1 MDAVDERE
9 EREPIPQRQTV
20 PLWPHAGRVL
30 GLGRNGTYDA
40 AQRGEIP
47 TMTFGRR
54 KVVSKRL
61 LARML
66 DGKAL
71 PGDSA

>member
-1 MDAVDERE
+1 MATDDKE

-40 AQRGEIP
+40 AARGEIP
-47 TMTFGRR
+47 TLQFGRR
-54 KVVSKRL
+54 KVVSKKL
-61 LARML
+61 LARLL
-66 DGKAL
+66 DGQA
-71 PGDSA
+71 A